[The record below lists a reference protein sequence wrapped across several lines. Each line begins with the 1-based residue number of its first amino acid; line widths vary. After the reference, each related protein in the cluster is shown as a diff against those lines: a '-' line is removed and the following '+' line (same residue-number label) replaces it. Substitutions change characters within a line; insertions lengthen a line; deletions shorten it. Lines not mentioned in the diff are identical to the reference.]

1 MTEYELLI
9 SLSKKLDNLK
19 INYMISGFVAL
30 NFYSEPRMTRYID
43 IVIEIQKNDVEKI
56 YESFK
61 NDYYIDK
68 EMIYDA
74 INNKTMF
81 NIISLRNIVKIDF
94 IIKKNEEYRI
104 LEFNRRK
111 KIFMKN

>member
-1 MTEYELLI
+1 MM
-9 SLSKKLDNLK
+9 KGVANLFDK
-19 INYMISGFVAL
+19 VLRNTANKY
-30 NFYSEPRMTRYID
+30 
-43 IVIEIQKNDVEKI
+43 KNDVEKI